1 MRNFQWIKFIHQTHL
16 ILNKMMKQDVYL
28 KLYILIKSDNTMET
42 NSLVNEN
49 KSLTY
54 NSHLPLAII
63 RVFLKKQLREV
74 KEKNL
79 KNKIDLKLIIQEN
92 KLIF

>member
-1 MRNFQWIKFIHQTHL
+1 MKNFQWIKFIHQTDL

-49 KSLTY
+49 KSLTN

-63 RVFLKKQLREV
+63 RVF
-74 KEKNL
+74 
-79 KNKIDLKLIIQEN
+79 
-92 KLIF
+92 

>member
-1 MRNFQWIKFIHQTHL
+1 MRNFQWIKFIHQTDL

-28 KLYILIKSDNTMET
+28 KLYFLIKSDNTMET

-63 RVFLKKQLREV
+63 RVFLKNNY
-74 KEKNL
+74 EKIR
-79 KNKIDLKLIIQEN
+79 KKT
-92 KLIF
+92 

>member
-1 MRNFQWIKFIHQTHL
+1 MRNFQWIKFIHQTDL

>member
-1 MRNFQWIKFIHQTHL
+1 
-16 ILNKMMKQDVYL
+16 MKQDVYL

>member
-1 MRNFQWIKFIHQTHL
+1 
-16 ILNKMMKQDVYL
+16 MMKQDVYL

-49 KSLTY
+49 KSLTN

-63 RVFLKKQLREV
+63 RVF
-74 KEKNL
+74 
-79 KNKIDLKLIIQEN
+79 
-92 KLIF
+92 

>member
-1 MRNFQWIKFIHQTHL
+1 MRNFQWIKFIHQTDL

-28 KLYILIKSDNTMET
+28 KLYFLIKSDNTMET

-49 KSLTY
+49 KSLTN

-63 RVFLKKQLREV
+63 RVFLKNNHEKLR
-74 KEKNL
+74 KKT
-79 KNKIDLKLIIQEN
+79 
-92 KLIF
+92 